1 MAIFGG
7 DGGEWGWVGVAIFV
21 GGEVAIHFGVKC
33 QNILVAEGAKYFWGG
48 GGGKQKH
55 FAEPP
60 SNFLPS
66 PTSLL
71 HHKSMI

>member
-1 MAIFGG
+1 MGLGG
-7 DGGEWGWVGVAIFV
+7 GGNFV
-21 GGEVAIHFGVKC
+21 GGEVAKHFGVKC
-33 QNILVAEGAKYFWGG
+33 QNILVVEGAKYFFWWWRGE
-48 GGGKQKH
+48 QKH

-71 HHKSMI
+71 HPDSMI